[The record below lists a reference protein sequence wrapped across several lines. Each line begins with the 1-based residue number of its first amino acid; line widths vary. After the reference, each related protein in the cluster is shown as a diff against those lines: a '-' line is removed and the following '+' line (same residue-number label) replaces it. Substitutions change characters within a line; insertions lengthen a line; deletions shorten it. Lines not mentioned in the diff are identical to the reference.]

1 MPQAGPKTDAIDA
14 ARVDAAAIDAVV
26 VGGGVAGLAAADD
39 LATQGLSVELF
50 EAEPEVGGLARS
62 VAVGGE
68 EVEAYYHHVFPQ
80 DRDLRELIARLKSED
95 RLEWRKAST
104 AVLDGGRV
112 YPFDSIMDF
121 LRFPPLPLPARMR
134 LGLGSGIAILRGRGK
149 RLELEKVGEAG
160 PRWFGARGYEVLWRP
175 LLEGKF
181 GPFAPD
187 VALAW
192 LAGRM
197 RQRANARKTGTGD
210 RLGYLRGGIGRLARL
225 YGEDLAGRG
234 VAVSCGSAVE
244 SLTPDGS
251 AWRVTAGGRVVRAR
265 AVVACLSGEALAGV
279 TALPEPYRATVER
292 IPYRGV
298 VCVLLELDRRLGRYY
313 WTNLIQRTDLACL
326 AIIEH
331 TNFIPPE
338 RYGGR
343 HIVYL
348 THYVEAG
355 GRAWQASVD
364 EIVAAAEPAL
374 RAINPEFD
382 RSWILAAH
390 VARDRWAQPVP
401 LAGGPMPG
409 LPLETGLPGLYHAS
423 LAHIYPDDRG
433 VSLALGLGHRAGRA
447 AGDWLAAQPAARSG
461 AQPAETSEARR

>member
-1 MPQAGPKTDAIDA
+1 
-14 ARVDAAAIDAVV
+14 
-26 VGGGVAGLAAADD
+26 
-39 LATQGLSVELF
+39 
-50 EAEPEVGGLARS
+50 
-62 VAVGGE
+62 
-68 EVEAYYHHVFPQ
+68 
-80 DRDLRELIARLKSED
+80 
-95 RLEWRKAST
+95 
-104 AVLDGGRV
+104 VLDGGRV
-112 YPFDSIMDF
+112 YPFDSVMDF

-134 LGLGSGIAILRGRGK
+134 LGLGSGIAILRGRGR

-175 LLEGKF
+175 LMEGKF
-181 GPFAPD
+181 GSYAPD

-210 RLGYLRGGIGRLARL
+210 RLGYLRGGMGRLARL
-225 YGEDLAGRG
+225 YREELAARG
-234 VAVSCGSAVE
+234 VAVWCGAAVD
-244 SLTPDGS
+244 SLALDDGL
-251 AWRVTAGGRVVRAR
+251 WRVSAGTRVARAR
-265 AVVACLSGEALAGV
+265 TVVACVSGEAMAGL
-279 TALPEPYRATVER
+279 TALPEPYRGTVDR

-331 TNFIPPE
+331 TNFIPAD

-348 THYVEAG
+348 THYVDVG
-355 GRAWQASVD
+355 GRAWEASVD

-374 RAINPEFD
+374 RAINPEFEK
-382 RSWILAAH
+382 SWILAAH

-401 LAGGPMPG
+401 LAGGPMPS
-409 LPLETGLPGLYHAS
+409 LPVETGLPGLFHAS

-433 VSLALGLGHRAGRA
+433 VSLALGLGHRAGGA
-447 AGDWLAAQPAARSG
+447 AADWLGATTAAAADG
-461 AQPAETSEARR
+461 ARD